1 MASLG
6 EHFPKNIVCVQF
18 EAPLFFWGVT
28 KWQNFAPFF
37 FFFKFLNIRKRVLQ
51 HVLLGCMNDELLMY

>member
-6 EHFPKNIVCVQF
+6 EHFQKNIVCVQF
-18 EAPLFFWGVT
+18 AAPLFFGT
-28 KWQNFAPFF
+28 PSGKNLPQFYFN
-37 FFFKFLNIRKRVLQ
+37 FLNTCKRVLQ